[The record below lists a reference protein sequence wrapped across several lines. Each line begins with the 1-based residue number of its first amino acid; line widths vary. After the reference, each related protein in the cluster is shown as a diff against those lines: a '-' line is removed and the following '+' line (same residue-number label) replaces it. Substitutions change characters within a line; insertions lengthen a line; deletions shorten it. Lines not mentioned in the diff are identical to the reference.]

1 MYYKYV
7 IYVLKMTERQKI
19 AGIVN
24 IFCWADTKKK
34 KGTPK
39 FADHSSHSS
48 TNDPQHN

>member
-24 IFCWADTKKK
+24 IFCLADKKK

-39 FADHSSHSS
+39 FADHSSHSR
-48 TNDPQHN
+48 TNEPQHK